1 MEDATYLQLFQCSNL
16 KKTYLKMFNENR
28 HCSAV
33 QNDCRPLLFTGKKRQ
48 YLRHMQSGGF
58 VFFFKFAMID
68 FFLHI
73 SFHSVVQIFFTMM
86 PSFLKLFKNDT
97 KMAIWYDHDQMF
109 FSAIEMY
116 TALSWSVLL
125 GHKSIGTYP

>member
-1 MEDATYLQLFQCSNL
+1 MKTDIVLESKTTADPYFSLERKGNTFATCSLVDLFFSLNL
-16 KKTYLKMFNENR
+16 PWL
-28 HCSAV
+28 
-33 QNDCRPLLFTGKKRQ
+33 
-48 YLRHMQSGGF
+48 
-58 VFFFKFAMID
+58 I
-68 FFLHI
+68 FLCI

-125 GHKSIGTYP
+125 GHKSIGTYPWTSSIYWNFWNKLHSSIIENL